1 MKKLLLIPTVV
12 LTAFLALAFL
22 MPATAATVIR
32 SVAPAAHI
40 GVGLGAS
47 AANQNAAVSSVS
59 NAGTA
64 GSVALS
70 AGSSSSRASSSSGS
84 STSSQDST
92 GQLLSFSNPA
102 NHNVATGGET
112 NCGRFGNGHH
122 GGKHDFI
129 CPNRPFPQPATP

>member
-1 MKKLLLIPTVV
+1 VKKLLLIPTVV

-22 MPATAATVIR
+22 MPATAAHVIR
-32 SVAPAAHI
+32 SVAPVAQISLAF
-40 GVGLGAS
+40 GNS
-47 AANQNAAVSSVS
+47 AANENAAAPAS

-64 GSVALS
+64 GSAALS
-70 AGSSSSRASSSSGS
+70 AGSSSTRASSPSGS
-84 STSSQDST
+84 STSAQDSAS
-92 GQLLSFSNPA
+92 QLLISSQTG
-102 NHNVATGGET
+102 HDVATGGET

>member
-1 MKKLLLIPTVV
+1 VKKLLLIPTVV

-22 MPATAATVIR
+22 MPATAAHVIR
-32 SVAPAAHI
+32 SVAPVAQISLAF
-40 GVGLGAS
+40 GNS
-47 AANQNAAVSSVS
+47 AANENAGAAPAS

-70 AGSSSSRASSSSGS
+70 AGSSSSRVSSPPGS
-84 STSSQDST
+84 STSSADST
-92 GQLLSFSNPA
+92 AQLLISSQTG
-102 NHNVATGGET
+102 HEVATGGET

-129 CPNRPFPQPATP
+129 CKNTPFPQAPNP